1 MGEEGLPIDLV
12 ILFLLY
18 SPPRIRAIASL
29 ARARA
34 KDGLL
39 TPELVATTMAEH
51 REAVRRHLPAVLELA
66 EALQGRE
73 GGAPAVAAAIYT
85 EAFRCLGPAGRQEVV
100 ANLVS
105 RATYG
110 GAGAARGAALGVL
123 SSLVAEQGEEVATLA
138 VFLTQLLDCLDR
150 LELVEV
156 RVVLQLL
163 TTLAW
168 GVPGGA
174 GIRDQLVIV
183 VKKQLNSYSEE
194 VQKMGVV
201 GAVAA
206 AGAMLGAREEGEL
219 SLPLLES
226 TRSSSAGPALPCH
239 QAEALQL
246 LLTARHRSARAPAV
260 AALYCDALEKLVASA
275 AHHKDFLDRL
285 QGGADT
291 SLAQEFESQYL
302 PDTDVTRE
310 RSAVTFEVETRFVVE
325 EAGQS
330 ESEEM
335 EVEPAVV
342 QLVALAAALHG
353 LAGHAD
359 PQPDRRRVQD
369 TVLAARMPAA
379 LRLLCRVTE
388 AVKGGLEEVDGLSV
402 CGLRLPAAQ
411 VAREMAMLR
420 PEERQV
426 VLSSLFLGHNWL
438 VEVLNMF
445 AGGED
450 KALLVVRLRQ
460 VLAVRGEL
468 RGALRHCQG
477 YRPPPCAG
485 ADTAAWAPP
494 TAKAPKGKAV
504 GKGKKG
510 VKRKRPTEQTLNAT
524 LHLTTQASQGAGR
537 AVEAAVAA
545 PPPPTDL
552 EHYSPFLRRLELPT
566 LLSILSSAT
575 LDIKA
580 GQQGLHSPDL
590 LHLLSELHS
599 TLRLCLVP
607 RRAFPG
613 RGAAPTPDLGV
624 TAEQA
629 VLAVLPSLKYVS
641 AHLDGIVKHFRELV
655 EAMDGI
661 QDSTAMFSTTSTL
674 LASCM
679 EEGLGVVHLLLAS
692 HHSSSHH
699 PALLASLSP
708 NTRFA
713 SSPPTSPAELG
724 GHLLPH
730 LATYTAAATTPAVAA
745 LHLAVVAQV
754 EQLVA
759 SGTPAVTRQLAER
772 YLAKDWRGE
781 EGEREK
787 GAKYA
792 KQVQGMLVVYL
803 GEGMVLDKVE
813 RLVEEGVAPVVGEGR
828 ESEAWPAVSRATLG
842 PVFAALLAAIVTEA
856 RRLVWSSRWANPRSY
871 LCAVSCVLPIV
882 R

>member
-1 MGEEGLPIDLV
+1 MRAGEEGLPIDLV

-18 SPPRIRAIASL
+18 SPPRTRAIDTL

-34 KDGLL
+34 KEGLL
-39 TPELVATTMAEH
+39 TPELVATTMAQH

-73 GGAPAVAAAIYT
+73 GGVPAVAAAIYT
-85 EAFRCLGPAGRQEVV
+85 EAFRCIGPAGRQEVV
-100 ANLVS
+100 AHLVS
-105 RATYG
+105 RATCG
-110 GAGAARGAALGVL
+110 GAGVARGAALGVL
-123 SSLVAEQGEEVATLA
+123 GSLVAEQGEEVATLA

-156 RVVLQLL
+156 RVVLHLL

-226 TRSSSAGPALPCH
+226 TRSSSAGPALPGL

-246 LLTARHRSARAPAV
+246 LGTARHRAARAPAV
-260 AALYCDALEKLVASA
+260 AALYCDALEKLVAGASQ
-275 AHHKDFLDRL
+275 HKEFLGRL
-285 QGGADT
+285 QGGTDT
-291 SLAQEFESQYL
+291 SLAQEFENQYL
-302 PDTDVTRE
+302 PDTDAARE
-310 RSAVTFEVETRFVVE
+310 RAAVTFEVETRFAVE

-330 ESEEM
+330 EEM
-335 EVEPAVV
+335 EQEPAVV
-342 QLVALAAALHG
+342 QLVRLAAGFHG

-359 PQPDRRRVQD
+359 PQADRRRVPD

-388 AVKGGLEEVDGLSV
+388 VVEGGLEEVDGLSV

-411 VAREMAMLR
+411 VAREMARLR

-450 KALLVVRLRQ
+450 RALVVARLRQ

-494 TAKAPKGKAV
+494 TVKAPKGKAA

-510 VKRKRPTEQTLNAT
+510 LKRKRPTEQTMNAT
-524 LHLTTQASQGAGR
+524 LHLSTQASQGVGR
-537 AVEAAVAA
+537 AVEAVVAA

-552 EHYSPFLRRLELPT
+552 EHYAPFLRRLGLPT

-575 LDIKA
+575 LDTEA
-580 GQQGLHSPDL
+580 GQQGLHPPDL
-590 LHLLSELHS
+590 LHLLTELHS
-599 TLRLCLVP
+599 ILRLCLVP

-613 RGAAPTPDLGV
+613 RGATAAPDIGV
-624 TAEQA
+624 TADQA

-641 AHLDGIVKHFRELV
+641 AHLDGIVKHFGGLV

-674 LASCM
+674 LAASM
-679 EEGLGVVHLLLAS
+679 EEGLGVVHL
-692 HHSSSHH
+692 
-699 PALLASLSP
+699 
-708 NTRFA
+708 
-713 SSPPTSPAELG
+713 
-724 GHLLPH
+724 
-730 LATYTAAATTPAVAA
+730 
-745 LHLAVVAQV
+745 
-754 EQLVA
+754 
-759 SGTPAVTRQLAER
+759 
-772 YLAKDWRGE
+772 
-781 EGEREK
+781 
-787 GAKYA
+787 
-792 KQVQGMLVVYL
+792 
-803 GEGMVLDKVE
+803 VL
-813 RLVEEGVAPVVGEGR
+813 
-828 ESEAWPAVSRATLG
+828 ES
-842 PVFAALLAAIVTEA
+842 
-856 RRLVWSSRWANPRSY
+856 
-871 LCAVSCVLPIV
+871 
-882 R
+882 